1 MNNVTF
7 SCSIVTVLKL
17 NEPTFIQQY
26 KNSIMTINQ
35 YLPFIMIALLIASII
50 SSLFP
55 KKKDLP
61 VELFVEGLR
70 YENDGHFDEA
80 IINYENA
87 LSEVKKNR
95 FHRELE
101 NRIIQKLKVLHTI
114 SEYRKNIQFIR

>member
-1 MNNVTF
+1 MTF
-7 SCSIVTVLKL
+7 
-17 NEPTFIQQY
+17 Y
-26 KNSIMTINQ
+26 Q
-35 YLPFIMIALLIASII
+35 YLPFIMIALIIASII
-50 SSLFP
+50 SSLFL

-95 FHRELE
+95 FHGGLE
-101 NRIIQKLKVLHTI
+101 NKIIQKLKVLQTI
-114 SEYRKNIQFIR
+114 TEYRKNIQFIR

>member
-1 MNNVTF
+1 
-7 SCSIVTVLKL
+7 
-17 NEPTFIQQY
+17 
-26 KNSIMTINQ
+26 MTINQ

-50 SSLFP
+50 SSLFLR
-55 KKKDLP
+55 KKDLP

-87 LSEVKKNR
+87 LSEVKKNK
-95 FHRELE
+95 FHRDLE

>member
-1 MNNVTF
+1 M
-7 SCSIVTVLKL
+7 SPPLYK
-17 NEPTFIQQY
+17 QY
-26 KNSIMTINQ
+26 KNSFMTIFQ
-35 YLPFIMIALLIASII
+35 YLLFIIIALLIASII
-50 SSLFP
+50 SSLFL

-95 FHRELE
+95 FHRDLE

-114 SEYRKNIQFIR
+114 SEYKKNIQFTR

>member
-1 MNNVTF
+1 VNNVTF

>member
-1 MNNVTF
+1 
-7 SCSIVTVLKL
+7 
-17 NEPTFIQQY
+17 
-26 KNSIMTINQ
+26 MTLFQ
-35 YLPFIMIALLIASII
+35 YLPFIMITLLIASVI
-50 SSLFP
+50 SSLFL

-87 LSEVKKNR
+87 LSEVKKNK
-95 FHRELE
+95 FHRDLE
-101 NRIIQKLKVLHTI
+101 NRIIQKLKVLHTT

>member
-1 MNNVTF
+1 MI
-7 SCSIVTVLKL
+7 SSLYKL
-17 NEPTFIQQY
+17 Y
-26 KNSIMTINQ
+26 KDSFMIFFQ
-35 YLPFIMIALLIASII
+35 YLPFMMIALIIASII
-50 SSLFP
+50 SSLFL

-80 IINYENA
+80 IMNYENA

-95 FHRELE
+95 FHRNLE

-114 SEYRKNIQFIR
+114 SE

>member
-1 MNNVTF
+1 MNVNAP
-7 SCSIVTVLKL
+7 I
-17 NEPTFIQQY
+17 FIQIVE
-26 KNSIMTINQ
+26 NPFMPLFQ
-35 YLPFIMIALLIASII
+35 YLPFIMIALLITSII
-50 SSLFP
+50 SSLFL

-80 IINYENA
+80 VMNYENA

-95 FHRELE
+95 FHRDLE

>member
-1 MNNVTF
+1 
-7 SCSIVTVLKL
+7 
-17 NEPTFIQQY
+17 
-26 KNSIMTINQ
+26 MTIYQ
-35 YLPFIMIALLIASII
+35 YLPFIMIPLLIASII
-50 SSLFP
+50 SSLFL

-80 IINYENA
+80 IMNYENA

-95 FHRELE
+95 FHRDLE
-101 NRIIQKLKVLHTI
+101 SRIIQKLKVLHTI

>member
-1 MNNVTF
+1 MRPP
-7 SCSIVTVLKL
+7 LYK
-17 NEPTFIQQY
+17 QY

-35 YLPFIMIALLIASII
+35 YLPFIMIALLIASMI
-50 SSLFP
+50 SSLFL

-87 LSEVKKNR
+87 LSEVKKNKV
-95 FHRELE
+95 HRDLE

-114 SEYRKNIQFIR
+114 SEYKKNIQFTR